1 MKIYLIASALL
12 FSLCLHSQTN
22 MAARDTG
29 TLIVKMPPE
38 IEALLDRHKAYI
50 DKLDGMPGYRI
61 HVAMA
66 SSLPEIR
73 KAKKNFDEIFS
84 DDFESE
90 VQYYPPHYR
99 LVVGNYR
106 DKLEAYHDL
115 LIIRRT
121 FPKAFLS
128 KGPID
133 VLAP

>member
-1 MKIYLIASALL
+1 MKYCLIATTLL
-12 FSLCLHSQTN
+12 LSLCLHSQTN

-50 DKLDGMPGYRI
+50 DKLDGVPGYRI

-73 KAKKNFDEIFS
+73 KAKKNFDEIFA

-90 VQYYPPHYR
+90 VQYYPPRYR

-115 LIIRRT
+115 LIIRKA

-133 VLAP
+133 ILAP

>member
-1 MKIYLIASALL
+1 MKSFLIATALL

-22 MAARDTG
+22 TAARDTG
-29 TLIVKMPPE
+29 TVIVEMPPE
-38 IEALLDRHKAYI
+38 VEALLERHKAYI
-50 DKLDGMPGYRI
+50 DKLEGVPGYRI

-73 KAKKNFDEIFS
+73 NAKKNFDEIFTGT
-84 DDFESE
+84 FESE
-90 VQYYPPHYR
+90 VVYYPPRYR

-106 DKLEAYHDL
+106 DKLKAYHDL
-115 LIIRRT
+115 LIVREA

-133 VLAP
+133 ILAP